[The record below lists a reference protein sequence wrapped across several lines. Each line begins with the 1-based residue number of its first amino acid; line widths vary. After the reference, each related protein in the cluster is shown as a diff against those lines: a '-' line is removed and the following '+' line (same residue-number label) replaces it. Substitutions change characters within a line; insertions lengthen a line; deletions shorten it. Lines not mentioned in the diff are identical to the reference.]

1 MTKSNEETFRDEL
14 IEALERELVGPG
26 LPPHDYEANADQP
39 YIERLEESPT
49 QRYSA
54 GVLFPQQQ
62 VIIENDDPG
71 DSASDATEAA
81 AVVDEEPT
89 DPLEGEP
96 TSEPKRDGS
105 SGDSLTDAYDQ
116 TVRLANEFYP
126 SAIGLSCLCDDDAGE
141 LTIRVSAARYESGMA
156 SYVVETDNGQQTR
169 ERQEWRRTQ
178 IEIPGQTLAVPKSAQ
193 LTPWERK
200 LVDSLL
206 IRGMFRH
213 RSDGSVLLTLSLLND
228 HQSGRDSRISAKDCF
243 FQVSVNVE
251 SADGKAVFRE
261 YKVLP
266 DRDATKSDA
275 PDVQEEAA
283 LELLYRKRKA
293 FAVGHGCSVD
303 WGSETEGK
311 VASLGTVTI
320 PRVKVPPVEPRST
333 DGDELSMYVLSGADG
348 KVKPASIPSIIQPLV
363 DDYQTWIK
371 EQEAEVAGLPDRL
384 KKPATDN
391 LKHCRTCLGRIRDG
405 IELLGND
412 SVMLE
417 AFMLA
422 NKAILMQQH
431 HSRRPKRPTDVG
443 MKPLPTSYE
452 PKSQWE
458 GRWRTFQLAFILMN
472 LSSLKTN
479 DDGSEHPERD
489 LVDLIWFP
497 TGGGKTEAYL
507 GLAATDI
514 FLRRLIRPDNAGCTV
529 LMRYTLRLLT
539 AQQFQRASSMI
550 CACELI
556 RRGRPNDLG
565 EEAITIGLWVGGSL
579 TPLYREPAVKSLNNL
594 AKPNSQE
601 ANEFQMLKCPWC
613 GTAMDEPDNLG
624 YQPHGK
630 PKTVIFVCPEAAC
643 QFSSPKKRL
652 PVVVIDDDVY
662 ETPPTLIIGTVDKFA
677 MLAWREMSGR
687 IFGIGTP
694 GSNDPPDLI
703 IQDELHLISG
713 PLGSVVGLYESA
725 IDLLCSWKGRK
736 PKIVAST
743 ATIRRAWHQCR
754 ALYDRPTSQFPP
766 QGLDISD
773 SFFAKENRD
782 TPGRLYLGV
791 FATAAPSFVTAMVR
805 TLGGLF
811 HACKSI
817 PLPEGVPEE
826 TRDPY
831 WTVLQYFSSLRE
843 LGHAATLVEAD
854 IPEYMWSITTR
865 TATPKELHRSLGS
878 PIELTSRRT
887 ADEIPAILERLENK
901 YPRVSD
907 DWKYKPLDTL
917 LATNMISVG
926 VDVDRLGLMLVVGQP
941 KTTSEYI
948 QASSRVG
955 RSSDAP
961 GLVVT
966 MYNPG
971 KPRDRSHYEHFRAYH
986 EAFYKHVEPTSV
998 TPFSLPVMERAL
1010 HGVLVVLARHLDA
1023 VSKPDQF
1030 DPASAT
1036 LNDLIGRIERRCSAV
1051 DPEHAGSLKSKLKML
1066 ISKWDSVK
1074 PSRWGDFGK
1083 PDAQRPL
1090 MYPAGSTPLSEWANS
1105 AWSTPS
1111 SMRNVDVECRAEVIA
1126 SYENDE

>member
-1 MTKSNEETFRDEL
+1 MTMSNEEAFRDEL
-14 IEALERELVGPG
+14 IHALERELVGPG
-26 LPPHDYEANADQP
+26 LPPHGYEGDPDQP
-39 YIERLEESPT
+39 YVERLEESPT

-62 VIIENDDPG
+62 VINEHDDQGDANDTADAVT
-71 DSASDATEAA
+71 DSE
-81 AVVDEEPT
+81 EEPT

-96 TSEPKRDGS
+96 TAEPKRDGG

-126 SAIGLSCLCDDDAGE
+126 SAIGLSCLCDADAGD
-141 LTIRVSAARYESGMA
+141 LTIRVMAARYESGTTP
-156 SYVVETDNGQQTR
+156 YVIETDDGPQTR
-169 ERQEWRRTQ
+169 KRQEWRRIQ
-178 IEIPGQTLAVPKSAQ
+178 IEIPEQTLTVPASASQ
-193 LTPWERK
+193 ETWERE
-200 LVDSLL
+200 LVESLQ
-206 IRGMFRH
+206 IKGMFRH
-213 RSDGSVLLTLSLLND
+213 RADGSVLLTLSLLN
-228 HQSGRDSRISAKDCF
+228 QQVSGRDSRIRAADCF
-243 FQVSVNVE
+243 FQISVSVQ
-251 SADGKAVFRE
+251 SANGDTVFRE

-266 DRDATKSDA
+266 DRDTNATTD

-303 WGSETEGK
+303 WADEADGK
-311 VASLGTVTI
+311 VASLSTVII

-333 DGDELSMYVLSGADG
+333 AGDELSMYVLSGAEG
-348 KVKPASIPSIIQPLV
+348 TVAPTKIPATLQPLV
-363 DDYQTWIK
+363 NDYETWIN
-371 EQEAEVAGLPDRL
+371 EQESAAVDLPDRL
-384 KKPATDN
+384 NAPAIEN

-405 IELLGND
+405 IKLLEND

-422 NKAILMQQH
+422 NEAILMQQH

-443 MKPLPTSYE
+443 MDPLPTSYK
-452 PKSQWE
+452 PSNLKQ

-472 LSSLKTN
+472 LSSLKRN
-479 DDGSEHPERD
+479 DDGTDHPERE

-514 FLRRLIRPDNAGCTV
+514 FLRRLLRPDNAGCTV

-565 EEAITIGLWVGGSL
+565 EAAITIGLWVGGSL
-579 TPLYREPAVKSLNNL
+579 TPLYREPAVKSLNSL

-613 GTAMDEPDNLG
+613 GTAMDEPDSLG
-624 YQPHGK
+624 YQAHGK
-630 PKTVIFVCPEAAC
+630 PKTVIFVCPEPDC
-643 QFSSPKKRL
+643 KFSTPKKRL
-652 PVVVIDDDVY
+652 PVIVIDDDVY

-687 IFGIGTP
+687 IFGIGTQ
-694 GSNDPPDLI
+694 GDNDPPDLI

-773 SFFAKENRD
+773 SFFAKENRE

-805 TLGGLF
+805 TLGGIF
-811 HACKSI
+811 HSCKSMR
-817 PLPEGVPEE
+817 LPAGVPES

-843 LGHAATLVEAD
+843 LGHAATLIEAD

-878 PIELTSRRT
+878 PVELTSRRT
-887 ADEIPAILERLENK
+887 ADEIPAILERLEK
-901 YPRVSD
+901 RYPRESD
-907 DWKYKPLDTL
+907 DWKDKPLDTL

-926 VDVDRLGLMLVVGQP
+926 VDVERLGLMLVVGQP

-955 RSSDAP
+955 RSEKAP
-961 GLVVT
+961 GLAIA

-1010 HGVLVVLARHLDA
+1010 HGVLVVLVRHL
-1023 VSKPDQF
+1023 VGLKKPDQF
-1030 DPASAT
+1030 DPSSAT
-1036 LNDLIGRIERRCSAV
+1036 LQELVGEIERRCSAV
-1051 DPEHAGSLKSKLKML
+1051 DPEHAASLKSKLQAL
-1066 ISKWDSVK
+1066 IAKWASVQ

-1083 PDAQRPL
+1083 PDALRPL

-1126 SYENDE
+1126 SYENDV

>member
-1 MTKSNEETFRDEL
+1 MAMSDEETFRDEL
-14 IEALERELVGPG
+14 IQALERELVGPG
-26 LPPHDYEANADQP
+26 LPPHDYEANPNQR
-39 YIERLEESPT
+39 YVERLEESPT

-62 VIIENDDPG
+62 VINEHDDQG
-71 DSASDATEAA
+71 DTEDADEASGSGEEIPTE
-81 AVVDEEPT
+81 
-89 DPLEGEP
+89 PLEGDP
-96 TSEPKRDGS
+96 GSEPRRDGG

-126 SAIGLSCLCDDDAGE
+126 SAIGLSCLCDGDAGD
-141 LTIRVSAARYESGMA
+141 LVIRVSAARYESGTVP
-156 SYVVETDNGQQTR
+156 YVAETENGPQTR
-169 ERQEWRRTQ
+169 ERQEWRRIQ
-178 IEIPGQTLAVPKSAQ
+178 IEIPDQTLSVPASSQQA
-193 LTPWERK
+193 PWERN
-200 LVDSLL
+200 LVESL
-206 IRGMFRH
+206 IVKGMFRH
-213 RSDGSVLLTLSLLND
+213 RGDGSVLLTLSLLND
-228 HQSGRDSRISAKDCF
+228 HQSGRDSRIRAADCF
-243 FQVSVNVE
+243 FQVSVSIQ
-251 SADGKAVFRE
+251 SAGGKPVFRE

-266 DRDATKSDA
+266 DRDPSKIAD

-303 WGSETEGK
+303 WGEETDSK
-311 VASLGTVTI
+311 VASLATVTV

-333 DGDELSMYVLSGADG
+333 DGDELNMYILSGADG
-348 KVKPASIPSIIQPLV
+348 TVPPSKIPSTLQPLV
-363 DDYQTWIK
+363 TDYETWIR
-371 EQEAEVAGLPDRL
+371 EQEANVASLPSRL
-384 KKPATDN
+384 KAPATEN

-405 IELLGND
+405 IKLLEND
-412 SVMLE
+412 PVMLE

-422 NKAILMQQH
+422 NRAILMQQH
-431 HSRRPKRPTDVG
+431 HSRRSKRSKDVG
-443 MKPLPTSYE
+443 MVPLPASYK
-452 PKSQWE
+452 PTTPYE

-479 DDGSEHPERD
+479 DDGTEHPERD

-556 RRGRPNDLG
+556 RRSRSKDLG
-565 EEAITIGLWVGGSL
+565 EQAITIGLWVGGSL
-579 TPLYREPAVKSLNNL
+579 TPLYREPAVKSLNSL

-613 GTAMDEPDNLG
+613 GTAMDDPDALG
-624 YQPHGK
+624 YQAHGK
-630 PKTVIFVCPEAAC
+630 PKTVIFVCPETQC
-643 QFSSPKKRL
+643 EFSTPKKRL
-652 PVVVIDDDVY
+652 PVIVIDDDVY
-662 ETPPTLIIGTVDKFA
+662 EIPPTLIIGTVDKFA

-694 GSNDPPDLI
+694 GDNDPPDLI

-773 SFFAKENRD
+773 SFFAKENCD

-811 HACKSI
+811 HACKALR
-817 PLPEGVPEE
+817 LPEGVPES

-831 WTVLQYFSSLRE
+831 WTALQYFSSLRE
-843 LGHAATLVEAD
+843 LGHAATLIEAD

-865 TATPKELHRSLGS
+865 TATPKELHRSLGT
-878 PIELTSRRT
+878 PVELTSRRT
-887 ADEIPAILERLENK
+887 ADEIPAILERLEK
-901 YPRVSD
+901 RYPRESD
-907 DWKYKPLDTL
+907 DWKDRPLDTL

-955 RSSDAP
+955 RSQKSP
-961 GLVVT
+961 GLVVA

-1010 HGVLVVLARHLDA
+1010 HGVLVVLVRHL
-1023 VSKPDQF
+1023 VGLSKPDQF
-1030 DPASAT
+1030 DPSSTT
-1036 LNDLIGRIERRCSAV
+1036 LQDLIDQIELRCSVV
-1051 DPEHAGSLKSKLKML
+1051 DPEHAASLKSKLKVL
-1066 ISKWDSVK
+1066 VSKWSSVQ
-1074 PSRWGDFGK
+1074 PSEWGGFGK
-1083 PDAQRPL
+1083 PPELRPL
-1090 MYPAGSTPLSEWANS
+1090 MYPAGSEPLPAWAGS
-1105 AWSTPS
+1105 AWATPS

>member
-1 MTKSNEETFRDEL
+1 MTKSNEEKFRDEL
-14 IEALERELVGPG
+14 INALERELVGPG
-26 LPPHDYEANADQP
+26 LPPHDYEGDPSQP
-39 YIERLEESPT
+39 YVERLEESPT

-62 VIIENDDPG
+62 VIDEIDDQNQ
-71 DSASDATEAA
+71 SSEATN
-81 AVVDEEPT
+81 AVGSVEEEPT
-89 DPLEGEP
+89 DPLEGDP
-96 TSEPKRDGS
+96 SAEPKRDGV

-126 SAIGLSCLCDDDAGE
+126 SAIGLSCLCDSDTGD
-141 LTIRVSAARYESGMA
+141 LTIHVSAARYESRMVP
-156 SYVVETDNGQQTR
+156 YVIETDDGPQTR
-169 ERQEWRRTQ
+169 ERQEWRRIQ
-178 IEIPGQTLAVPKSAQ
+178 IDIPDQTLTVPASSQQA
-193 LTPWERK
+193 PWKRD
-200 LVDSLL
+200 LVDSLQ
-206 IRGMFRH
+206 IKGMFRH
-213 RSDGSVLLTLSLLND
+213 RSDSSILLTLSLLNL
-228 HQSGRDSRISAKDCF
+228 HLSGRDARIRAADCF
-243 FQVSVNVE
+243 FQVSLKVQ
-251 SADGKAVFRE
+251 SANGRSVFRE

-266 DRDATKSDA
+266 DRDASKNND

-283 LELLYRKRKA
+283 LELLYRRRKA

-303 WGSETEGK
+303 WGEETNGK
-311 VASLGTVTI
+311 VSSLSTVTI

-333 DGDELSMYVLSGADG
+333 DGDELSMYILSGADET
-348 KVKPASIPSIIQPLV
+348 VKPDEIPPTLRQLAQ
-363 DDYQTWIK
+363 DYESWIK
-371 EQEAEVAGLPDRL
+371 DQEAEVSALPDRL
-384 KKPATDN
+384 KSPAREN

-405 IELLGND
+405 IKLLKD
-412 SVMLE
+412 DAQMLE

-422 NKAILMQQH
+422 NRAILMQQH
-431 HSRRPKRPTDVG
+431 HSRRSKRPTDVG
-443 MKPLPTSYE
+443 MEPLPTSYK
-452 PKSQWE
+452 PTKPYE

-479 DDGSEHPERD
+479 DNGTEHPERD

-539 AQQFQRASSMI
+539 SQQFQRASSMI

-556 RRGRPNDLG
+556 RRNRPNDLG
-565 EEAITIGLWVGGSL
+565 KEAITIGLWVGGSL
-579 TPLYREPAVKSLNNL
+579 TPLYREPAVKSLNSL

-613 GTAMDEPDNLG
+613 GTALDEPDALG
-624 YQPHGK
+624 YQAHGR
-630 PKTVIFVCPEAAC
+630 PKTVIFVCPEPECA
-643 QFSSPKKRL
+643 FSTAKKRL

-687 IFGIGTP
+687 IFGIGAP
-694 GSNDPPDLI
+694 GDHDPPDLI

-811 HACKSI
+811 HSCKSMR
-817 PLPEGVPEE
+817 LPAGVPES

-843 LGHAATLVEAD
+843 LGHAATLIEAD

-878 PIELTSRRT
+878 PVELTSRRT
-887 ADEIPAILERLENK
+887 ADEIPAILERLEK
-901 YPRVSD
+901 RHPRVSE
-907 DWKYKPLDTL
+907 DWKDKPLDTL

-955 RSSDAP
+955 RSQKAP
-961 GLVVT
+961 GLVVA

-998 TPFSLPVMERAL
+998 TPFSLPVLERAL
-1010 HGVLVVLARHLDA
+1010 HGVLVVLVRHL
-1023 VSKPDQF
+1023 VGLSKPDQF
-1030 DPASAT
+1030 DPSSAM
-1036 LNDLIGRIERRCSAV
+1036 LQDLIDEIERRCSVV
-1051 DPEHAGSLKSKLKML
+1051 DPEHTAALKSKLKVL
-1066 ISKWDSVK
+1066 VSNWASVQ
-1074 PSRWGDFGK
+1074 PSEWGGFGK
-1083 PDAQRPL
+1083 PPELRPL
-1090 MYPAGSTPLSEWANS
+1090 MYPAGSEPLPAWAES
-1105 AWSTPS
+1105 AWATPS